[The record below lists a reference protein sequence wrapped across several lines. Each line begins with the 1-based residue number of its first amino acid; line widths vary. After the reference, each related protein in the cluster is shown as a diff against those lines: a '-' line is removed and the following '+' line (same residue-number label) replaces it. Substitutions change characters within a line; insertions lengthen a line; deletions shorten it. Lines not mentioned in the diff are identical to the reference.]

1 MEPDRMSLQTVS
13 ARVQVLLR
21 GWEAVADERHSTAR
35 PWPGCAATIAQNSS
49 ARSASGAS
57 WTDRD
62 RVTAVARWFAERAL
76 DYAGASPL
84 IERHA
89 AEQAAAEIEAGCRM
103 NARRDTAADGGV
115 S

>member
-1 MEPDRMSLQTVS
+1 
-13 ARVQVLLR
+13 VLYAV
-21 GWEAVADERHSTAR
+21 GEAVAGRKAFDREAVAWLHGYYRAKFVRAIDERR
-35 PWPGCAATIAQNSS
+35 N
-49 ARSASGAS
+49 S
-57 WTDRD
+57 WTDDRD